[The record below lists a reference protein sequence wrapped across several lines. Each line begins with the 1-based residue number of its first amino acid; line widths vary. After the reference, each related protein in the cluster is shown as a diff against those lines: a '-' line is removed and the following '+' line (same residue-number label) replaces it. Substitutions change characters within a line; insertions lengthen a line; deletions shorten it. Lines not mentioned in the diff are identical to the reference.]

1 MAQAELLPVTL
12 GGFVLSL
19 VIITHPAIIEYTG
32 KVIDFLKA
40 EAAAVNIDYK
50 LLKELSIPDA
60 ISESATIYSQKIIFY
75 IVNNRFLPCKLHFI
89 G

>member
-50 LLKELSIPDA
+50 LLKELSITDA
-60 ISESATIYSQKIIFY
+60 ISESAKIY
-75 IVNNRFLPCKLHFI
+75 
-89 G
+89 